1 MPLDLVDKVVI
12 AQKFD
17 ISAWLVPTLNAL
29 VQREQMINM
38 SDANRLGMDW
48 VLKLAKVRET
58 VAARTPQLRA
68 CTNCHHTGPPRCNS
82 CSSVAANRCGS
93 CSTYLPD
100 TLTQAA
106 GTGSKGDYTNDICK
120 IFGLK

>member
-17 ISAWLVPTLNAL
+17 ISAWLVPTLNAM

-58 VAARTPQLRA
+58 VAARTPQLRT

-82 CSSVAANRCGS
+82 CNSITANRCGS
-93 CSTYLPD
+93 CNTYLPD

-106 GTGSKGDYTNDICK
+106 GTGNKGDYTNDICK
-120 IFGLK
+120 IFGL